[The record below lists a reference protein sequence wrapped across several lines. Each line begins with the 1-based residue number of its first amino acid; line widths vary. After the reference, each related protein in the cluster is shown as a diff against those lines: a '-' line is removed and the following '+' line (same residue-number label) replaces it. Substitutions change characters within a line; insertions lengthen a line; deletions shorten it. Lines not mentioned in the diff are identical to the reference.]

1 MKKVYIERA
10 LMSAEGFVMAAKLLI
25 EKTNK
30 NAWYLGI
37 YAPAITANLS
47 FACEI
52 YMKQIIGFNEEKYTQ
67 GHYLSDLYK
76 KISPEERKV
85 IEDKFNDKIK
95 CFFERNSD
103 WCEPISINDCLN
115 KYNKAFEEWRY
126 VYEPKE
132 RNMYFTADPVL
143 EVLTYTLEEYIKYK
157 LG

>member
-1 MKKVYIERA
+1 MDKVYIERA
-10 LMSAEGFVMAAKLLI
+10 LMSAEGFGAAAKLLM

-52 YMKQIIGFNEEKYTQ
+52 YMKQIIGFNEEKYTK
-67 GHYLSDLYK
+67 GHYLRDLYR
-76 KISPEERKV
+76 KISPQEREFIEGEFDEKV
-85 IEDKFNDKIK
+85 KSFLRK
-95 CFFERNSD
+95 NSD
-103 WCEPISINDCLN
+103 WMEPFSINNCLDD
-115 KYNKAFEEWRY
+115 YNKAFEEWRY

-132 RNMYFTADPVL
+132 SNAYFVAGPSL
-143 EVLTYTLEEYIKYK
+143 EILACVLEEYIKDK